1 MKNAFMSGGALVAW
15 LVSIGL
21 MTGAAQSHT
30 AQPETSQFEATNDD
44 SDRGESSADQE
55 RIRRGFEIAPVRLNL
70 RGKDPGLVGL
80 GSYIVNTGGC
90 NDCHTNP
97 PYVEG
102 HDPFLGQPEKIN
114 AAAYLAGGTPFGPGL
129 VSANLTPDASGR
141 PAGLTFREFKRAL
154 RTGRDPD
161 DGHILQVMP
170 WPVFGKKIDL
180 ELRAIYEYL
189 RAIPSI
195 R

>member
-1 MKNAFMSGGALVAW
+1 MMGGALVLW
-15 LVSIGL
+15 LLWLGL
-21 MTGAAQSHT
+21 ITGAAQNQT
-30 AQPETSQFEATNDD
+30 AQPATPRLDVPHQTV
-44 SDRGESSADQE
+44 DRGLLLAEAE
-55 RIRRGFEIAPVRLNL
+55 RIRRGFKLAPVKLDL
-70 RGKDPGLVGL
+70 GGKDPALVGL

-97 PYVEG
+97 PFTEG
-102 HDPFLGQPEKIN
+102 HDPFLGQPEQIN
-114 AAAYLAGGTPFGPGL
+114 ADAYLAGGVPFGPGL

-141 PAGLTFREFKRAL
+141 PAGLTYPEFKSAL
-154 RTGRDPD
+154 QTGRDPE

-170 WPVFGKKIDL
+170 WPVFGKKIDV